1 LFCVCVR
8 MQSNGERT
16 AQMDEEYEIGWLLNS
31 LREPDRDPEVE
42 EIFRLAHAF
51 FILKCAEDGVKV
63 GDAA

>member
-1 LFCVCVR
+1 
-8 MQSNGERT
+8 
-16 AQMDEEYEIGWLLNS
+16 MDEEYEIGWLLNS

-42 EIFRLAHAF
+42 EMFRLAHAF